1 MFGGGKNRL
10 LPPIKNPLFN
20 PNGGAEEV
28 RIAAVVRSRSKKQN
42 ISFTLVLC
50 LMVYQSSLVY
60 NFAFFSALYYRKI
73 RLKKAKEEDLAK
85 FSVQKI
91 AIPQRTVMA

>member
-28 RIAAVVRSRSKKQN
+28 RIAAVVRSRSKKTKYIIHTGFVPN
-42 ISFTLVLC
+42 GLPKFISL
-50 LMVYQSSLVY
+50 
-60 NFAFFSALYYRKI
+60 
-73 RLKKAKEEDLAK
+73 
-85 FSVQKI
+85 
-91 AIPQRTVMA
+91 